1 MDKER
6 LYSKIEV
13 AEILF
18 VSTGK
23 LYYLLK
29 EFTPTIIK
37 NKCFYNYYQ
46 LELLKNNL

>member
-1 MDKER
+1 MDIEK
-6 LYSKIEV
+6 LYSKIEI

-29 EFTPTIIK
+29 EFTPTVIK
-37 NKCFYNYYQ
+37 NKNFYTYYQ